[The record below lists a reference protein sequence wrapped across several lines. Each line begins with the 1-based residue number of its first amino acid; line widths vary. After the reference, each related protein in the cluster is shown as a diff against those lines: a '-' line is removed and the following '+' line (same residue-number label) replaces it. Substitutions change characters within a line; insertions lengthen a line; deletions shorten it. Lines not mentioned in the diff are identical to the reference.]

1 MMILEQCFL
10 SGNVDK
16 SLRMNAQEM
25 LNFLNLK
32 VIEGEIESSDLP
44 KLTTV
49 QGWIN
54 RYSAQ
59 LRERN
64 ARIAITIGVEN

>member
-1 MMILEQCFL
+1 M
-10 SGNVDK
+10 D
-16 SLRMNAQEM
+16 AQEM
-25 LNFLNLK
+25 LDFLNLK
-32 VIEGEIESSDLP
+32 VVEGEIESSDLP
-44 KLTTV
+44 KLTTI

-64 ARIAITIGVEN
+64 ARAMISVEN

>member
-1 MMILEQCFL
+1 MVILEQCFL
-10 SGNVDK
+10 TGNVDK

-25 LNFLNLK
+25 LSFLNSK
-32 VIEGEIESSDLP
+32 IVEGEIESSDLP
-44 KLTTV
+44 KLTTI
-49 QGWIN
+49 QGWIS

-64 ARIAITIGVEN
+64 ARVTVGVEN

>member
-1 MMILEQCFL
+1 MVILEQCFL
-10 SGNVDK
+10 TGNVDK

-25 LNFLNLK
+25 LSFLNSK
-32 VIEGEIESSDLP
+32 IVEGEIESSDLP
-44 KLTTV
+44 KLTTI
-49 QGWIN
+49 QGWIS

-64 ARIAITIGVEN
+64 ARVTVSVEN